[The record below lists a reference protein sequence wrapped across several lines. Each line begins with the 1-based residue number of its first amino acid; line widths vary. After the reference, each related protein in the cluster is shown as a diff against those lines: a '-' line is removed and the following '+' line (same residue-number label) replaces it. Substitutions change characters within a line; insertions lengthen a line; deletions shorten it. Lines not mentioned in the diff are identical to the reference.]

1 MPKLGYDMT
10 SGSIVSWLVSV
21 GDEVSRGQ
29 AIAEIE
35 TDKVVIE
42 MESFPAGTLIE
53 IVYEA
58 DEDVEIGRASP
69 PRCAGVRWGL
79 NYQVICPPLTTG
91 VW

>member
-10 SGSIVSWLVSV
+10 SGSIVSWLVTV

-42 MESFPAGTLIE
+42 MESFGAGTLVE

-58 DEDVEIGRASP
+58 DEDVEIEVGE
-69 PRCAGVRWGL
+69 
-79 NYQVICPPLTTG
+79 VIGYLEDG
-91 VW
+91 I

>member
-10 SGSIVSWLVSV
+10 SGSVVSWLVSV

-42 MESFPAGTLIE
+42 MESLGAGTLIE

-58 DEDVEIGRASP
+58 DEDVEIEVGE
-69 PRCAGVRWGL
+69 
-79 NYQVICPPLTTG
+79 VIGYLEDGT
-91 VW
+91 

>member
-29 AIAEIE
+29 AIPEIE

-42 MESFPAGTLIE
+42 MESFGAGTLVG

-58 DEDVEIGRASP
+58 DEDVEIEVGE
-69 PRCAGVRWGL
+69 
-79 NYQVICPPLTTG
+79 VIGYLEDG
-91 VW
+91 I

>member
-1 MPKLGYDMT
+1 MQVPIPMPKLGYDMT

-42 MESFPAGTLIE
+42 MESFGAGTLIE

-58 DEDVEIGRASP
+58 DEDVEIEVGE
-69 PRCAGVRWGL
+69 
-79 NYQVICPPLTTG
+79 VIGYLEDGT
-91 VW
+91 

>member
-42 MESFPAGTLIE
+42 MESFRAGTLIE

-58 DEDVEIGRASP
+58 DEDVEIEVGE
-69 PRCAGVRWGL
+69 
-79 NYQVICPPLTTG
+79 VIGYLEDG
-91 VW
+91 I

>member
-21 GDEVSRGQ
+21 GDGVSRGQ

-42 MESFPAGTLIE
+42 MESFGAGTLIE

-58 DEDVEIGRASP
+58 DEDVEIEVGE
-69 PRCAGVRWGL
+69 
-79 NYQVICPPLTTG
+79 VIGYLEDG
-91 VW
+91 I

>member
-42 MESFPAGTLIE
+42 MESLGAGTLIE

-58 DEDVEIGRASP
+58 DEDVEIEVGE
-69 PRCAGVRWGL
+69 
-79 NYQVICPPLTTG
+79 VIGYLEDGT
-91 VW
+91 

>member
-10 SGSIVSWLVSV
+10 SGSIVSWLVAV

-42 MESFPAGTLIE
+42 MESFGAGTLVE

-58 DEDVEIGRASP
+58 DEDVEIEVGE
-69 PRCAGVRWGL
+69 
-79 NYQVICPPLTTG
+79 VIGYLEDG
-91 VW
+91 I

>member
-1 MPKLGYDMT
+1 MRIPIPMPKLGYDMT

-21 GDEVSRGQ
+21 GNEVSRGQ

-42 MESFPAGTLIE
+42 MESFGAGTLIE

-58 DEDVEIGRASP
+58 DEDVEIAVGE
-69 PRCAGVRWGL
+69 
-79 NYQVICPPLTTG
+79 VIGYLEDG
-91 VW
+91 I

>member
-10 SGSIVSWLVSV
+10 RGSIVSWLVSV

-42 MESFPAGTLIE
+42 MESFGTGTLVE
-53 IVYEA
+53 IIYEA
-58 DEDVEIGRASP
+58 DEDVEIEVGE
-69 PRCAGVRWGL
+69 
-79 NYQVICPPLTTG
+79 VIGYLEDG
-91 VW
+91 I

>member
-10 SGSIVSWLVSV
+10 SGSVVSWLVSV

-42 MESFPAGTLIE
+42 MESFGAGTLVE

-58 DEDVEIGRASP
+58 DEDVEIEVGE
-69 PRCAGVRWGL
+69 
-79 NYQVICPPLTTG
+79 VIGYLEDG
-91 VW
+91 I

>member
-42 MESFPAGTLIE
+42 MESFGAGTLIE

-58 DEDVEIGRASP
+58 DEDVEIAVGE
-69 PRCAGVRWGL
+69 
-79 NYQVICPPLTTG
+79 VIGYLEDG
-91 VW
+91 I

>member
-35 TDKVVIE
+35 TDKVEIE
-42 MESFPAGTLIE
+42 MESFGAGTLIE
-53 IVYEA
+53 IVHEA
-58 DEDVEIGRASP
+58 DEDVEIAVGE
-69 PRCAGVRWGL
+69 
-79 NYQVICPPLTTG
+79 VIGYLEDG
-91 VW
+91 I

>member
-42 MESFPAGTLIE
+42 MESFGAGTLIE

-58 DEDVEIGRASP
+58 DEDVEIEVGE
-69 PRCAGVRWGL
+69 
-79 NYQVICPPLTTG
+79 VIGYLEDG
-91 VW
+91 I